1 MSADSPSGAELVRAF
16 VEHSPFARVLK
27 LEVDDIEPDRAK
39 LSLPFDESVATYAD
53 VVHGGAVA
61 SLIDVAATAA
71 AWSAAEITDSP
82 RGATVSLTVDY
93 LRAARGKRLTAS
105 ARVTRRGSSLCF
117 CDVEVHDSDGE
128 LVAKGLVTYK
138 LG

>member
-1 MSADSPSGAELVRAF
+1 VA
-16 VEHSPFARVLK
+16 
-27 LEVDDIEPDRAK
+27 PDRAE
-39 LSLPFDESVATYAD
+39 LSLPFDESIATYGD
-53 VVHGGAVA
+53 VVHGGALA

-71 AWSAAEITDSP
+71 AWSAAEISDNP
-82 RGATVSLTVDY
+82 RGATVSMTVDY
-93 LRAARGKRLTAS
+93 LRAAQGKRLTAV

-117 CDVEVHDSDGE
+117 CDVEVTDADGE

>member
-1 MSADSPSGAELVRAF
+1 MSDGQPVGADLIRGF
-16 VEHSPFARVLK
+16 VEHSPFARVLG
-27 LEVDDIEPDRAK
+27 LEVDDIEPDRAV

-53 VVHGGAVA
+53 VVHGGAIG

-71 AWSAAEITDSP
+71 AWSAAEMSDNP
-82 RGATVSLTVDY
+82 RGATVSMTVDY
-93 LRAARGKRLTAS
+93 LRAARGKRLTAT

-117 CDVEVHDSDGE
+117 CDVEVADPEGE

-138 LG
+138 IG